1 MRIDRNEFIEE
12 LLLRENIQKAISHI
26 EKKRATLIKQL
37 D

>member
-26 EKKRATLIKQL
+26 EKKEQR
-37 D
+37 